1 MPAGLTAARRRRPSA
16 KGFGNLRK
24 VSAKN
29 KILWGLVFALFI
41 AGCGL
46 KANPVPQASV
56 GASHQAQQ
64 KLTVS
69 ADGNAVLL
77 VWQLQN
83 QSGTRYMNIERSKLG
98 SAGNICR
105 DCPRTFER
113 MGRLPVEDA
122 KKMNQAYRFVDLLA
136 QKGSLYSYRLKLCD
150 EAGECRESQTVEIDF
165 K

>member
-1 MPAGLTAARRRRPSA
+1 MRSI
-16 KGFGNLRK
+16 
-24 VSAKN
+24 SAKN
-29 KILWGLVFALFI
+29 KILWSLIFALFI
-41 AGCGL
+41 TGCGL

-56 GASHQAQQ
+56 GVSREAQQ

-69 ADGNAVLL
+69 AEGNAVLL

-83 QSGTRYMNIERSKLG
+83 QSGIRDMYIERSKLG

-122 KKMNQAYRFVDLLA
+122 KKMNQAYRFVDSFA
-136 QKGSLYSYRLKLCD
+136 QKGSVYSYRLKLCD
-150 EAGECRESQTVEIDF
+150 DAGVCRESQTVEIDF